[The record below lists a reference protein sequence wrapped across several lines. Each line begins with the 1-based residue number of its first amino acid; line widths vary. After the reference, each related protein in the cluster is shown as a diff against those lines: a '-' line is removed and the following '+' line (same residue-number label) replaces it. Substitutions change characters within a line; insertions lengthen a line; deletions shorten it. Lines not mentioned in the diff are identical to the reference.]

1 MENLCTCFGTIGI
14 FSLSLLIL
22 ECDLS
27 PFILIFACFQQHCVV
42 SSTWVLFMFDWFSH
56 ECLIVFSGCRWCVYM
71 YLYMYTSPAFQADSY
86 LWDTR
91 EAQKKSHCREIFS
104 RMERCSAISLSSLI
118 LNQSMKLAKYF
129 MLVTA
134 SWACKMHHFLYHIKA
149 YGLNSK
155 NWFIS
160 KEADCFLLD
169 QQ

>member
-1 MENLCTCFGTIGI
+1 MQLNCGTPRNQIIIPPLKITLCVCVCVCVCVYV
-14 FSLSLLIL
+14 LS
-22 ECDLS
+22 
-27 PFILIFACFQQHCVV
+27 H
-42 SSTWVLFMFDWFSH
+42 FSH
-56 ECLIVFSGCRWCVYM
+56 VQLFVTLWTIAHQAPLKLPDPGIKLVFLMSPTLAGRFFA
-71 YLYMYTSPAFQADSY
+71 TSAT
-86 LWDTR
+86 W